1 MRRLLQSCAVVKL
14 LKGVSDNM
22 QKFLKILRI
31 SSKIFFSMLTLAL
44 AALIA
49 LYLYLEPKL
58 PSIEG
63 LSDIQLQVPL
73 RIYSAEGE
81 LIAEYGEKRR
91 SPRAI
96 DEIPLLL
103 RQAFLAAEDDRF
115 YEHPG
120 VDYQGILRA
129 AMVLIT
135 TGERGQ
141 GGSTITMQLA
151 RNFYLSSEKTFA
163 RKLNEIFLALKIEQQ
178 LSKDQVLELYLNKI
192 YLGNRAY
199 GVAAAAQVYY
209 GKPLDSLSLAQLAMI
224 AGLPKAPSRYNPVIN
239 PSRALI
245 RRDYVLGRMLALD
258 FISEADMRFARAQPV
273 TAGYHDTAA
282 DVSAPYV
289 AEMVRA
295 EISRQFGEEAYSRG
309 LNVITTI
316 NGRLQKA
323 ANESVRHA
331 LLAYD
336 MRHGYRGVE
345 KQVDISDSLLD
356 DFESPQVRWEAAI
369 EDMNVVADMHPALVV
384 RLDEQ
389 AARVYLQGGRL
400 INLDWDGLQWAK
412 PYISRNTQG
421 AAPELA
427 SDILQLGDV
436 VRVYQQQGRWML
448 GQVPEVQGALSSVRS
463 NDGAIQALVGGFDFY
478 HSKFNRAVQARRQAG
493 SIFKPFV
500 YSAALE
506 KGYTAATLINDAPVV
521 FHDPVLEGT
530 WRPENYSGKFY
541 GPTRLRDALVKSRNL
556 VSIRILRDIGV
567 RYAKNFAERF
577 GFDPS
582 QLPHDLSLA
591 LGTGEFSP
599 LQLSGGFA
607 AFSNGGYRVTPFYI
621 QRIEDIQ
628 GNVLFEADPDVACVS
643 CELEVQ
649 RERLA
654 ARRAIAQKQA
664 EDALLKDALAEVE
677 SSVTVRTE
685 PIPKTTEP
693 KATAP
698 AAQTEQNGEMA
709 ATTVLG
715 DEGGLGYRLPRQAE
729 RALDERVVYI
739 MNSIMQDVI
748 NRGTGRRARVLGR
761 NDLHGKTGT
770 TNDLRDAWFS
780 GFNHKLVTTVWVGFD
795 QQQTSLGSYET
806 GAKAALP
813 MWVEFMRE
821 ALKDMPETEMPRP
834 DGLVNVRIN
843 ADTGELAND
852 GDQNVVFEMFRSENA
867 PSAVAADRIPVDSNG
882 SNAIPEQLF

>member
-1 MRRLLQSCAVVKL
+1 
-14 LKGVSDNM
+14 M

-31 SSKIFFSMLTLAL
+31 SSKIFFSVLTLAL

-73 RIYSAEGE
+73 RIYSAEGGM
-81 LIAEYGEKRR
+81 IAEYGEKRR
-91 SPRAI
+91 SPKAI

-129 AMVLIT
+129 AMVLLT

-178 LSKDQVLELYLNKI
+178 LTKDQILELYLNKI

-209 GKPLDSLSLAQLAMI
+209 GKPLDELNLAQLSMI
-224 AGLPKAPSRYNPVIN
+224 AGLPKAPSRYNPVVN

-245 RRDYVLGRMLALD
+245 RRDYVLGRMLELGY
-258 FISEADMRFARAQPV
+258 ISESDMRFAKAQPA
-273 TAGYHDTAA
+273 TAGYHESAS

-309 LNVITTI
+309 LNVVTTI

-323 ANESVRHA
+323 ANQSMRNA

-345 KQVDISDSLLD
+345 KQVDISDSLQEG
-356 DFESPQVRWEAAI
+356 FESPEKRWEAAI
-369 EDMNVVADMHPALVV
+369 EEMEVVADMHPALVV
-384 RLDEQ
+384 LVEEQ
-389 AARVYLQGGRL
+389 AARVYLKGGRL

-412 PYISRNTQG
+412 PYIDRNTQG
-421 AAPELA
+421 PEPELA
-427 SDILQLGDV
+427 SDILHPGDV
-436 VRVYQQQGRWML
+436 VRIYQQEGLWKL
-448 GQVPEVQGALSSVRS
+448 GQVPEVQGALTSVRS

-493 SIFKPFV
+493 SSFKPFV

-506 KGYTAATLINDAPVV
+506 KGYTPATLINDAPVV

-577 GFDPS
+577 GFDSS

-599 LQLSGGFA
+599 LQLSAGFA
-607 AFSNGGYRVTPFYI
+607 TFSNGGYRITPFFI
-621 QRIEDIQ
+621 QRIEDVQ
-628 GNVLFEADPDVACVS
+628 GNVLYEADPDVACVS

-649 RERLA
+649 REREA
-654 ARRAIAQKQA
+654 ARQAIAQKQA
-664 EDALLKDALAEVE
+664 EDALLQEALAEAGSAPQAPQQAGQDNE
-677 SSVTVRTE
+677 
-685 PIPKTTEP
+685 TT
-693 KATAP
+693 A
-698 AAQTEQNGEMA
+698 G
-709 ATTVLG
+709 TTVMTE
-715 DEGGLGYRLPRQAE
+715 EGGLAYRLPRQAE
-729 RALDERVVYI
+729 RALDERIVYI

-748 NRGTGRRARVLGR
+748 NHGTGRRARALGR

-770 TNDLRDAWFS
+770 TNDQKDAWFN

-795 QQQTSLGSYET
+795 QQQTSLGNYET
-806 GAKAALP
+806 GSKAALP

-821 ALKDMPETEMPRP
+821 ALKGMPETEMQKP

-852 GDQNVVFEMFRSENA
+852 GDQNVVFEMFRSEYA
-867 PSAVAADRIPVDSNG
+867 PSAVAADRIPADANG
-882 SNAIPEQLF
+882 NNSIPEQLF

>member
-1 MRRLLQSCAVVKL
+1 
-14 LKGVSDNM
+14 M

-31 SSKIFFSMLTLAL
+31 SSKIFFSVLTLAL

-73 RIYSAEGE
+73 RIYSADGG

-91 SPRAI
+91 SPKAI

-103 RQAFLAAEDDRF
+103 RKAFLAAEDDRF

-129 AMVLIT
+129 AMVLLT

-178 LSKDQVLELYLNKI
+178 LSKNQVLELYLNKI

-209 GKPLDSLSLAQLAMI
+209 GKPLDSLTLAQLAMI

-245 RRDYVLGRMLALD
+245 RRDYVLGRMLELG
-258 FISEADMRFARAQPV
+258 FISESDMRFAKAQPA
-273 TAGYHDTAA
+273 TAGYHESAA
-282 DVSAPYV
+282 DVPAPYV

-345 KQVDISDSLLD
+345 KQVDISDSLLEG
-356 DFESPQVRWEAAI
+356 FEAPEVRWEAAI
-369 EDMNVVADMHPALVV
+369 EDMEVIAELHPALVV
-384 RLDEQ
+384 QLDEQ
-389 AARVYLQGGRL
+389 TARVYLKGGRL
-400 INLDWDGLQWAK
+400 INLDWEGLQWAS
-412 PYISRNTQG
+412 PYIDRNTQG
-421 AAPELA
+421 VAPELA
-427 SDILQLGDV
+427 SDILQIGDI
-436 VRVYQQQGRWML
+436 VRVYQQEGLWKL
-448 GQVPEVQGALSSVRS
+448 GQIPEVQGALTSVRS
-463 NDGAIQALVGGFDFY
+463 NDGAVQALVGGFDFY

-493 SIFKPFV
+493 SSFKPFV

-577 GFDPS
+577 GFDSS

-599 LQLSGGFA
+599 LQLSAGFST
-607 AFSNGGYRVTPFYI
+607 FSNGGYRITPFFI

-628 GNVLFEADPDVACVS
+628 GNVLYEADPDVACVS
-643 CELEVQ
+643 CELDVQ
-649 RERLA
+649 RERQA
-654 ARRAIAQKQA
+654 ARAAIALKQA
-664 EDALLKDALAEVE
+664 EDALLQEALAEARPSPAGRSGVVSQMPEKAVQE
-677 SSVTVRTE
+677 SE
-685 PIPKTTEP
+685 
-693 KATAP
+693 
-698 AAQTEQNGEMA
+698 A
-709 ATTVLG
+709 ATTSMLG
-715 DEGGLGYRLPRQAE
+715 EEGGLAYRLPRQAE

-748 NRGTGRRARVLGR
+748 NRGTGRRARALGR

-770 TNDLRDAWFS
+770 TNDQKDAWFN

-795 QQQTSLGSYET
+795 QQQTSLGNYET
-806 GAKAALP
+806 GSKAALP

-821 ALKDMPETEMPRP
+821 ALKGMPETEMQRP
-834 DGLVNVRIN
+834 EGLVNVRIN

-852 GDQNVVFEMFRSENA
+852 GDQNVVFEMFRSEYA
-867 PSAVAADRIPVDSNG
+867 PKAVAADRIPADANG

>member
-1 MRRLLQSCAVVKL
+1 
-14 LKGVSDNM
+14 M

-31 SSKIFFSMLTLAL
+31 SSKIFFSILTLAL

-73 RIYSAEGE
+73 RIYSAEGGM
-81 LIAEYGEKRR
+81 IAEYGEKRR
-91 SPRAI
+91 SPKAI

-129 AMVLIT
+129 AMVLLT

-178 LSKDQVLELYLNKI
+178 LTKNQVLELYLNKI

-209 GKPLDSLSLAQLAMI
+209 GKPLDELNLAQLAMI

-245 RRDYVLGRMLALD
+245 RRDYVLGRMLELG
-258 FISEADMRFARAQPV
+258 FISESDMRFARAQPA
-273 TAGYHDTAA
+273 TAGYHESAA

-345 KQVDISDSLLD
+345 KQVDISDSLQEGV
-356 DFESPQVRWEAAI
+356 ESPEVRWEAVI
-369 EDMNVVADMHPALVV
+369 EELDVVADMHPALVV
-384 RLDEQ
+384 QLEEQ

-400 INLDWDGLQWAK
+400 INLDWEGLQWAK
-412 PYISRNTQG
+412 PYIDRNTQG
-421 AAPELA
+421 AAPEQA
-427 SDILQLGDV
+427 SDILQVGDI
-436 VRVYQQQGRWML
+436 VRVYQQEGVWKL
-448 GQVPEVQGALSSVRS
+448 GQIPEVQGALTSVRS

-493 SIFKPFV
+493 SSFKPFV

-599 LQLSGGFA
+599 LQLSAGFA
-607 AFSNGGYRVTPFYI
+607 AFSNGGYRITPFFI

-628 GNVLFEADPDVACVS
+628 GNVLYEADPDVACVS
-643 CELEVQ
+643 CELEAQ
-649 RERLA
+649 RERQA
-654 ARRAIAQKQA
+654 ARAAIAQKQA
-664 EDALLKDALAEVE
+664 EDALLQEALAEAG
-677 SSVTVRTE
+677 SST
-685 PIPKTTEP
+685 
-693 KATAP
+693 TAP
-698 AAQTEQNGEMA
+698 ADPALQPSGQADQGGEPA
-709 ATTVLG
+709 AMG
-715 DEGGLGYRLPRQAE
+715 EEGALAYRLPRQAE
-729 RALDERVVYI
+729 RALDERIVYI

-748 NRGTGRRARVLGR
+748 NRGTGRRARALGR

-770 TNDLRDAWFS
+770 TNDQKDAWFN

-795 QQQTSLGSYET
+795 QQQTSLGNYET
-806 GAKAALP
+806 GSKAALP

-821 ALKDMPETEMPRP
+821 ALKGMPETEMQRP

-852 GDQNVVFEMFRSENA
+852 GDQNVVFEMFRSEYA
-867 PSAVAADRIPVDSNG
+867 PRAVAADRIPADANG
-882 SNAIPEQLF
+882 NNTIPEQLF

>member
-1 MRRLLQSCAVVKL
+1 
-14 LKGVSDNM
+14 M

-31 SSKIFFSMLTLAL
+31 SSKIFFSVLTLAL

-73 RIYSAEGE
+73 RIYSAEGGM
-81 LIAEYGEKRR
+81 IAEYGEKRR
-91 SPRAI
+91 SPKAI

-103 RQAFLAAEDDRF
+103 RQAFLSAEDDRF
-115 YEHPG
+115 YAHPG

-129 AMVLIT
+129 AMVLLT

-178 LSKDQVLELYLNKI
+178 LSKDQILELYLNKI

-209 GKPLDSLSLAQLAMI
+209 GKPLDELNLAQLAMI

-245 RRDYVLGRMLALD
+245 RRDYVLGRMLDLAY
-258 FISEADMRFARAQPV
+258 ITESDMRFAKAQPV
-273 TAGYHDTAA
+273 TAGYHESLS

-323 ANESVRHA
+323 ANESVRNT

-356 DFESPQVRWEAAI
+356 DFESPALRWEEAI
-369 EDMNVVADMHPALVV
+369 ADMSVVAEMYPALVV
-384 RLDEQ
+384 QVDEQ
-389 AARVYLQGGRL
+389 TARVYLKGGRL
-400 INLDWDGLQWAK
+400 INLNWEGLQWAK
-412 PYISRNTQG
+412 SYIDRNTQG
-421 AAPELA
+421 PAPELA
-427 SDILQLGDV
+427 SDILQAGDV
-436 VRVYQQQGRWML
+436 VRIYQQDGLWTL

-463 NDGAIQALVGGFDFY
+463 NDGAIQALVGGYDFF

-493 SIFKPFV
+493 SSFKPFV

-567 RYAKNFAERF
+567 RYAKNYAERF
-577 GFDPS
+577 GFDSS

-607 AFSNGGYRVTPFYI
+607 AFSNGGYRVTPFFI
-621 QRIEDIQ
+621 QRIEDIR
-628 GNVLFEADPDVACVS
+628 GNVLYEADPDVACVS

-649 RERLA
+649 RERQA

-664 EDALLKDALAEVE
+664 EDALLKEVLAEVE
-677 SSVTVRTE
+677 SPAVTTPE
-685 PIPKTTEP
+685 SAQPPEQGSE
-693 KATAP
+693 
-698 AAQTEQNGEMA
+698 AAGMA
-709 ATTVLG
+709 AMG
-715 DEGGLGYRLPRQAE
+715 DEGSLAYRLPRQAE
-729 RALDERVVYI
+729 RALDERIVYI

-748 NRGTGRRARVLGR
+748 NHGTGRRARVLGR

-770 TNDLRDAWFS
+770 TNDQKDAWFN
-780 GFNHKLVTTVWVGFD
+780 GFNHQLVTTVWVGFD
-795 QQQTSLGSYET
+795 QQQISLGNYET

-821 ALKDMPETEMPRP
+821 ALKGMPEAEIPRP

-852 GDQNVVFEMFRSENA
+852 GDQNVVFELFRSEYA
-867 PSAVAADRIPVDSNG
+867 PSAVAADRIPTDANSN
-882 SNAIPEQLF
+882 NAIPEQLF

>member
-1 MRRLLQSCAVVKL
+1 
-14 LKGVSDNM
+14 M

-31 SSKIFFSMLTLAL
+31 SSKIFFSVLTLAL
-44 AALIA
+44 AVLIA

-73 RIYSAEGE
+73 RIYSAEGGM
-81 LIAEYGEKRR
+81 IAEYGEKRR
-91 SPRAI
+91 SPKAI

-129 AMVLIT
+129 AIVLLT

-178 LSKDQVLELYLNKI
+178 LTKDQILELYLNKI

-209 GKPLDSLSLAQLAMI
+209 GKPLDELNLAQLSMI

-245 RRDYVLGRMLALD
+245 RRDYVLGRMLDLGY
-258 FISEADMRFARAQPV
+258 ISESDMRFAKAQPA
-273 TAGYHDTAA
+273 TAGYHESAS

-309 LNVITTI
+309 LNVVTTI

-323 ANESVRHA
+323 ANQSMRNA

-345 KQVDISDSLLD
+345 KQVDISDSLQEG
-356 DFESPQVRWEAAI
+356 FESPEERWEAAI
-369 EDMNVVADMHPALVV
+369 EEMEVVADMHPALVV
-384 RLDEQ
+384 LVEEQ
-389 AARVYLQGGRL
+389 AARVYLKGGRL

-412 PYISRNTQG
+412 PYIDRNTQG
-421 AAPELA
+421 PEPELA
-427 SDILQLGDV
+427 SDILHPGDV
-436 VRVYQQQGRWML
+436 VRIYQQEGLWKL
-448 GQVPEVQGALSSVRS
+448 GQVPEVQGALTSVRS

-493 SIFKPFV
+493 SSFKPFV

-506 KGYTAATLINDAPVV
+506 KGYTPATLINDAPVV

-567 RYAKNFAERF
+567 RYAKNYAERF
-577 GFDPS
+577 GFDSS

-599 LQLSGGFA
+599 LQLSAGFA
-607 AFSNGGYRVTPFYI
+607 TFSNGGYRITPFFI
-621 QRIEDIQ
+621 QRIEDVQ
-628 GNVLFEADPDVACVS
+628 GNVLYEADPDVACVS

-649 RERLA
+649 REREA
-654 ARRAIAQKQA
+654 ARQAIAQKQA
-664 EDALLKDALAEVE
+664 EDALLQEALADAGSAPQPPQQAGQDNE
-677 SSVTVRTE
+677 
-685 PIPKTTEP
+685 TT
-693 KATAP
+693 A
-698 AAQTEQNGEMA
+698 G
-709 ATTVLG
+709 TTVMTE
-715 DEGGLGYRLPRQAE
+715 EGGLAYRLPRQAE
-729 RALDERVVYI
+729 RALDERIVYI

-748 NRGTGRRARVLGR
+748 NHGTGRRARALGR

-770 TNDLRDAWFS
+770 TNDQKDAWFN

-795 QQQTSLGSYET
+795 QQQTSLGNYET
-806 GAKAALP
+806 GSKAALP

-821 ALKDMPETEMPRP
+821 ALKGMPETEMQKP

-852 GDQNVVFEMFRSENA
+852 GDQNVVFEMFRSEYA
-867 PSAVAADRIPVDSNG
+867 PSAVAADRIPADANG
-882 SNAIPEQLF
+882 NNSIPEQLF

>member
-1 MRRLLQSCAVVKL
+1 
-14 LKGVSDNM
+14 M

-31 SSKIFFSMLTLAL
+31 SSKIFFSVLTLAL

-73 RIYSAEGE
+73 RIYSAEGGM
-81 LIAEYGEKRR
+81 IAEYGEKRR
-91 SPRAI
+91 SPKAI

-115 YEHPG
+115 YVHPG

-129 AMVLIT
+129 AMVLVT

-178 LSKDQVLELYLNKI
+178 LSKDQILELYLNKI
-192 YLGNRAY
+192 YLGNRSY
-199 GVAAAAQVYY
+199 GVAAASQVYY
-209 GKPLDSLSLAQLAMI
+209 GKPMESLSLAQLAMI

-245 RRDYVLGRMLALD
+245 RRDYVLGRMLDLGY
-258 FISEADMRFARAQPV
+258 ITESDMRFARAQPA
-273 TAGYHDTAA
+273 TAGYHESAA

-316 NGRLQKA
+316 NGRLQRA
-323 ANESVRHA
+323 ANASVRHA
-331 LLAYD
+331 LMNYD
-336 MRHGYRGVE
+336 IRHGYRGVE
-345 KQVDISDSLLD
+345 KQVDISDSLRD
-356 DFESPQVRWEAAI
+356 DFESPQVRWEVAI
-369 EDMNVVADMHPALVV
+369 EDMEVVAELYPALVV
-384 RLDEQ
+384 QVDEQ
-389 AARVYLQGGRL
+389 TARVYLKGGRL
-400 INLDWDGLQWAK
+400 INLDWEGLQWAQ
-412 PYISRNTQG
+412 PYIDRNTQG
-421 AAPELA
+421 PVPELA
-427 SDILQLGDV
+427 SDILQAGDV
-436 VRVYQQQGRWML
+436 VRIYQQEGLWRL

-463 NDGAIQALVGGFDFY
+463 NDGAIQALVGGFDYY

-493 SIFKPFV
+493 SSFKPFV

-567 RYAKNFAERF
+567 RYAKNYAERF
-577 GFDPS
+577 GFDSS

-599 LQLSGGFA
+599 LQLSAGFA
-607 AFSNGGYRVTPFYI
+607 AFSNGGYRVTPFFI
-621 QRIEDIQ
+621 QRIEDIR

-649 RERLA
+649 RERQA
-654 ARRAIAQKQA
+654 ARQAIAQKQA
-664 EDALLKDALAEVE
+664 EDALIQDALAEAE
-677 SSVTVRTE
+677 SSAKASAE
-685 PIPKTTEP
+685 PVPQTGPQTGPQPEP
-693 KATAP
+693 QKAELPEDAEQDNETA
-698 AAQTEQNGEMA
+698 AGSSVMA
-709 ATTVLG
+709 E
-715 DEGGLGYRLPRQAE
+715 EGSLAYRLPRQAE
-729 RALDERVVYI
+729 RALDERIVYI
-739 MNSIMQDVI
+739 MNSILQDVI
-748 NRGTGRRARVLGR
+748 NHGTGRRARALGR

-770 TNDLRDAWFS
+770 TNDQEDAWFN
-780 GFNHKLVTTVWVGFD
+780 GFNYKLVTTVWVGFD
-795 QQQTSLGSYET
+795 QQESLGNYET
-806 GAKAALP
+806 GSKAALP

-821 ALKDMPETEMPRP
+821 ALKGMPETEVQRP

-852 GDQNVVFEMFRSENA
+852 GDQNVLFEMFRSEYA
-867 PSAVAADRIPVDSNG
+867 PSAVAADRIPTDANG
-882 SNAIPEQLF
+882 NNSIPEQLF

>member
-1 MRRLLQSCAVVKL
+1 
-14 LKGVSDNM
+14 M

-31 SSKIFFSMLTLAL
+31 SSKIFFSVLTLAL

-73 RIYSAEGE
+73 RIYSAEGGM
-81 LIAEYGEKRR
+81 IAEYGEKRR
-91 SPRAI
+91 SPKAI

-115 YEHPG
+115 YAHPG

-129 AMVLIT
+129 AMVLLT

-178 LSKDQVLELYLNKI
+178 LSKDQILELYLNKI

-209 GKPLDSLSLAQLAMI
+209 GKPMESLSLAQLAMI

-245 RRDYVLGRMLALD
+245 RRDYVLGRMLDLGYITESD
-258 FISEADMRFARAQPV
+258 IRFARVQPA
-273 TAGYHDTAA
+273 TAGYHESVA

-316 NGRLQKA
+316 NGRLQRA
-323 ANESVRHA
+323 ANASVRHA
-331 LLAYD
+331 LMAYD
-336 MRHGYRGVE
+336 IRHGYRGVE

-356 DFESPQVRWEAAI
+356 DFESPQVRWDAAI
-369 EDMNVVADMHPALVV
+369 EDMEVVAELYPALVV
-384 RLDEQ
+384 QVEEQ
-389 AARVYLQGGRL
+389 AARVYLKGGRL
-400 INLDWDGLQWAK
+400 INLDWDGLQWAQ
-412 PYISRNTQG
+412 PYIDRNTQG
-421 AAPELA
+421 PAPEQA
-427 SDILQLGDV
+427 SDILQVGDV
-436 VRVYQQQGRWML
+436 VRVYQQDGLWRL

-463 NDGAIQALVGGFDFY
+463 NDGAIQALVGGFDYY

-493 SIFKPFV
+493 SSFKPFV

-567 RYAKNFAERF
+567 RYAKDFAERF
-577 GFDPS
+577 GFDSS

-599 LQLSGGFA
+599 LQLSAGFA
-607 AFSNGGYRVTPFYI
+607 AFSNGGYRVTPFFI
-621 QRIEDIQ
+621 QRIEDIR
-628 GNVLFEADPDVACVS
+628 GNVLYEADPDVACVS

-649 RERLA
+649 RERQA
-654 ARRAIAQKQA
+654 ARQAIAQKQA
-664 EDALLKDALAEVE
+664 EDALLQDALAEAESAAKASAGPVLQAE
-677 SSVTVRTE
+677 PQKAELPENAEQGNETAAGSSV
-685 PIPKTTEP
+685 
-693 KATAP
+693 
-698 AAQTEQNGEMA
+698 MA
-709 ATTVLG
+709 E
-715 DEGGLGYRLPRQAE
+715 EGSLAYRLPRQAE
-729 RALDERVVYI
+729 RALDERIVYI
-739 MNSIMQDVI
+739 MNSILQDVI
-748 NRGTGRRARVLGR
+748 NHGTGRRARALGR

-770 TNDLRDAWFS
+770 TNDQEDAWFN
-780 GFNHKLVTTVWVGFD
+780 GFNYKLVTTVWVGFD
-795 QQQTSLGSYET
+795 QQESLGNYET
-806 GAKAALP
+806 GSKAALP

-821 ALKDMPETEMPRP
+821 ALKGMPETEVQRP

-852 GDQNVVFEMFRSENA
+852 GDQNVVFELFRSEYA
-867 PSAVAADRIPVDSNG
+867 PSEVAADRIPADANG
-882 SNAIPEQLF
+882 NNAIPEQLF

>member
-1 MRRLLQSCAVVKL
+1 
-14 LKGVSDNM
+14 M

-31 SSKIFFSMLTLAL
+31 SSKIFFSVLTLAL

-73 RIYSAEGE
+73 RIYSAEGGM
-81 LIAEYGEKRR
+81 IAEYGEKRR
-91 SPRAI
+91 SPKAI

-129 AMVLIT
+129 AMVLLT

-178 LSKDQVLELYLNKI
+178 LSKDQILELYLNKI

-245 RRDYVLGRMLALD
+245 RRDYVLGRMLELD
-258 FISEADMRFARAQPV
+258 FISEPDMRFAKAQPA
-273 TAGYHDTAA
+273 TAGYHESAS

-323 ANESVRHA
+323 ANQSMRNA

-336 MRHGYRGVE
+336 MRHGYRGAE
-345 KQVDISDSLLD
+345 KQVDISDSLVEG
-356 DFESPQVRWEAAI
+356 FESPELPWEAAI
-369 EDMNVVADMHPALVV
+369 EDMQVVADMHPALVV
-384 RLDEQ
+384 QVEEQ
-389 AARVYLQGGRL
+389 AARVYLKGGRL

-412 PYISRNTQG
+412 PYIDRNTQG
-421 AAPELA
+421 PAPELA
-427 SDILQLGDV
+427 SDILQPGDV
-436 VRVYQQQGRWML
+436 VRIYQQESLWKL
-448 GQVPEVQGALSSVRS
+448 GQVPEVQGALTSVRS
-463 NDGAIQALVGGFDFY
+463 NDGAVQALVGGFDFY

-493 SIFKPFV
+493 SSFKPFV

-567 RYAKNFAERF
+567 RYAKNYAERF
-577 GFDPS
+577 GFDSS

-599 LQLSGGFA
+599 LQLSAGFA
-607 AFSNGGYRVTPFYI
+607 AFSNGGYRITPFFI
-621 QRIEDIQ
+621 QRIEDVQ
-628 GNVLFEADPDVACVS
+628 GNVLYEADPDVACVS

-649 RERLA
+649 REREA
-654 ARRAIAQKQA
+654 ARQAIAQKQA
-664 EDALLKDALAEVE
+664 EDALLQDALAEAG
-677 SSVTVRTE
+677 SSSIARPGSAAKTPEQTGQDNETAAGTSVMTE
-685 PIPKTTEP
+685 
-693 KATAP
+693 
-698 AAQTEQNGEMA
+698 
-709 ATTVLG
+709 
-715 DEGGLGYRLPRQAE
+715 EGGLAYRLPRQAE
-729 RALDERVVYI
+729 RALDERIVYI

-748 NRGTGRRARVLGR
+748 NRGTGRRARALGR

-770 TNDLRDAWFS
+770 TNDQKDAWFN

-795 QQQTSLGSYET
+795 QQQTSLGNYET
-806 GAKAALP
+806 GSKAALP

-821 ALKDMPETEMPRP
+821 ALKGMPETEMQKP

-843 ADTGELAND
+843 AETGELAND
-852 GDQNVVFEMFRSENA
+852 GDQNVVFEMFRSEYA
-867 PSAVAADRIPVDSNG
+867 PSAVAADRIPADANG
-882 SNAIPEQLF
+882 TNSIPEQLF